1 MDKYAKKIYELIE
14 NPIIQEAISKQF
26 LPSVPYKNTVIGVYY
41 QYRSGNPCICISREI
56 DYEKDNFDK
65 IHICQFKEN
74 YKSLYIDFL
83 EIIISLLVKP
93 K

>member
-1 MDKYAKKIYELIE
+1 MDKYAKKIHELIE
-14 NPIIQEAISKQF
+14 NPTIHAAISKQF
-26 LPSVPYKNTVIGVYY
+26 LPSVFYKNTVIDVYY
-41 QYRSGNPCICISREI
+41 QSRSGNPCIAICEDSS
-56 DYEKDNFDK
+56 YNKDNFDK
-65 IHICQFKEN
+65 IHICEFKEN